1 MIGSAVPQI
10 YTSDASYSLIVYV
23 SKEKFKYV
31 NTNKF
36 TSSII
41 YCTIGNDNM
50 LYMKSS
56 NP

>member
-1 MIGSAVPQI
+1 MIGSAIPQI